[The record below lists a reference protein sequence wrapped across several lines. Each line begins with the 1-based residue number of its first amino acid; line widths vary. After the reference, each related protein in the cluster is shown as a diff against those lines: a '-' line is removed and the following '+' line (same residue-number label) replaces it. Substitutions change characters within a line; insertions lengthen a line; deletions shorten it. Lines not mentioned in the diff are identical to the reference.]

1 MFSVINI
8 NLFHLLRGV
17 VLGYFVCHSFDF
29 LISFYS
35 FLADWGPLSAQL
47 VSSFWTSS
55 FCLWTMWLF
64 IVLFLSSSTSLSFCD
79 VYLTLLCLLIPILPS
94 WCSEAVMSSA
104 QSLPF
109 FSVLWKK
116 QLGHILHGL
125 SSDLFIDEKINL
137 FILFCRCC
145 FVMQEL
151 WSKGCRS
158 SDIDIYISCTA
169 VRPAPRVDESQF
181 LARSA
186 QPLIMKSKL
195 YEGWC
200 LSAALDKSRLG
211 IALCKFFLSWFI
223 SIS

>member
-29 LISFYS
+29 LISFYTNSFYS

-47 VSSFWTSS
+47 FSSFWTSS

-137 FILFCRCC
+137 FILFCCCCCCC

-158 SDIDIYISCTA
+158 SDIDIYIYIY
-169 VRPAPRVDESQF
+169 PPRRTPNHYMKNDVY
-181 LARSA
+181 L
-186 QPLIMKSKL
+186 PLWTKVV
-195 YEGWC
+195 
-200 LSAALDKSRLG
+200 
-211 IALCKFFLSWFI
+211 
-223 SIS
+223 